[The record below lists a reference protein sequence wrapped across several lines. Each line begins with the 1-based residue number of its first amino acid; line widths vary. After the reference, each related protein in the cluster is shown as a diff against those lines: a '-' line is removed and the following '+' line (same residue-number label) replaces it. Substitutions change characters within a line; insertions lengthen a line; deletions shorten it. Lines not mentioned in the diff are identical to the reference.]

1 MRPAK
6 SKERRSALQRH
17 QAELS
22 VIENT
27 LRNRTANTKNLEMLI
42 QDLEIHQVELQ
53 TQNEELRR
61 SQIETEDARRKYSDL
76 YDFAP
81 IGYFTLDA
89 QGVILEANLTGA
101 ALLGLSRRELARRG
115 FRRFVKQE
123 DQETFLNFCRQVFE
137 GIKVRTCELKLWRRS
152 GDSLDARLTGI
163 ALEDG
168 DGQRLCQVAVS
179 DVSDWKEAQRAIEQA
194 HRELEI
200 RMQERTAVLAQLQ
213 ERSLALKESNDLLE
227 VQIQE
232 RRRAEEQASRQ
243 RQQMEGLSRQL
254 LRLQEVVRHRL
265 ALDLHDQ
272 LGQVL
277 TGIRLNLQRVQR
289 ERDAAKAGE
298 RLADTISMLD
308 GALGQVRQWSFDLRP
323 PLLDDLGLVPALRW
337 YLDSRVREFVIPH
350 LKAPRREKRFPPE
363 VETTCFRVAQEALT
377 NVVRHAKATH
387 VWIECGHTARKL
399 QLGIRDDGV
408 GFDVVATQSRAAGGA
423 SLGLLGMQE
432 RVRLCGGSL
441 EIKSSPGAGAEVV
454 ATIPLIDNKTH
465 LQPVKERRKRPR

>member
-1 MRPAK
+1 
-6 SKERRSALQRH
+6 
-17 QAELS
+17 
-22 VIENT
+22 
-27 LRNRTANTKNLEMLI
+27 MLI

-53 TQNEELRR
+53 AQNEELRR
-61 SQIETEDARRKYSDL
+61 SQIETEEARRKYSDL

-101 ALLGLSRRELARRG
+101 ALLGLNRRELIRRG
-115 FRRFVKQE
+115 FRRFVKQG
-123 DQETFLNFCRQVFE
+123 DQEKFLNFSRQILE
-137 GIKVRTCELKLWRRS
+137 EIKVQTCEVKLWRRS

-179 DVSDWKEAQRAIEQA
+179 DVSDWKVAQRAIEQA
-194 HRELEI
+194 QRELEI
-200 RMQERTAVLAQLQ
+200 RMQERTTVLAQLQ
-213 ERSLALKESNDLLE
+213 ERSTALKQANDLLQ
-227 VQIQE
+227 VQMQE
-232 RRRAEEQASRQ
+232 RKRAEEQASRQ
-243 RQQMEGLSRQL
+243 SQQMEGLSRRL
-254 LRLQEVVRHRL
+254 LRLQEVERHQL

-289 ERDAAKAGE
+289 ESDATKAGV
-298 RLADTISMLD
+298 RLVEAIGMLD

-323 PLLDDLGLVPALRW
+323 PLLDDLGLVSALRW
-337 YLDSRVREFVIPH
+337 YLDRRVREFVIPH
-350 LKAPRREKRFPPE
+350 LKAPRRDKRFPPE

-387 VWIECGHTARKL
+387 VWIEFGQTAREL
-399 QLGIRDDGV
+399 QLSIRDDGV
-408 GFDVVATQSRAAGGA
+408 GFDVVAARSRAIGGG

-441 EIKSSPGAGAEVV
+441 EITSSLDAGARVL
-454 ATIPLIDNKTH
+454 ATIPLFESKTDRNE
-465 LQPVKERRKRPR
+465 VKERRELSR

>member
-1 MRPAK
+1 MRPTK
-6 SKERRSALQRH
+6 SKQRLLELRRRQG
-17 QAELS
+17 ELP
-22 VIENT
+22 ITGNT
-27 LRNRTANTKNLEMLI
+27 LRNRTTNTKNLEMLI
-42 QDLEIHQVELQ
+42 LDLEMHQVELQ

-89 QGVILEANLTGA
+89 QRVILEANLTGA
-101 ALLGLSRRELARRG
+101 ALLGLSRKELVRRG

-123 DQETFLNFCRQVFE
+123 NQEKFLNFSRQVLE
-137 GIKVRTCELKLWRRS
+137 GIKVQTCELTLWRRS
-152 GDSLDARLTGI
+152 GDSLDARLTAI

-168 DGQRLCQVAVS
+168 DGERLCQLAVS
-179 DVSDWKEAQRAIEQA
+179 DVSDWKAAHRAIEQA
-194 HRELEI
+194 QRELEI

-213 ERSLALKESNDLLE
+213 ERSVALKESNDLLQ
-227 VQIQE
+227 VQVQE
-232 RRRAEEQASRQ
+232 RKRAEEQASRQ
-243 RQQMEGLSRQL
+243 RQQMEGLSRRL
-254 LRLQEVVRHRL
+254 LRLQEVERHQL

-289 ERDAAKAGE
+289 ERDAARASV
-298 RLADTISMLD
+298 RLVEAISMLD

-323 PLLDDLGLVPALRW
+323 PLLDDLGLVSALRW
-337 YLDSRVREFVIPH
+337 YLDRRIREFVIPH

-399 QLGIRDDGV
+399 ELGIRDDGV
-408 GFDVVATQSRAAGGA
+408 GFDVVAAQNRAAGGA

-441 EIKSSPGAGAEVV
+441 EIKSSPGAGAKVV
-454 ATIPLIDNKTH
+454 ATIPLIRNKTNRR
-465 LQPVKERRKRPR
+465 QVKGRRERPG

>member
-6 SKERRSALQRH
+6 PKGG
-17 QAELS
+17 QAEL
-22 VIENT
+22 
-27 LRNRTANTKNLEMLI
+27 LRRQAALSFTGNSLRDRAANPKNLETLI

-53 TQNEELRR
+53 AQNEELRR

-89 QGVILEANLTGA
+89 KGLVLEANLTGA
-101 ALLGLSRRELARRG
+101 ALLGLNRRGLMRRG

-123 DQETFLNFCRQVFE
+123 DQKKFHNFCRQILEEF
-137 GIKVRTCELKLWRRS
+137 KVQTCELKLWTRS
-152 GDSLDARLTGI
+152 GDSLDARLTGF

-168 DGQRLCQVAVS
+168 QGERLCQVAVS
-179 DVSDWKEAQRAIEQA
+179 DVSDWKEAQQAIEQA
-194 HRELEI
+194 QRELEI
-200 RMQERTAVLAQLQ
+200 RMQERTVVLAQLQ
-213 ERSLALKESNDLLE
+213 ERSVALKESNDLLQ
-227 VQIQE
+227 VQMQE
-232 RRRAEEQASRQ
+232 RKRAEEQASLQ
-243 RQQMEGLSRQL
+243 SQQMEGLSRRL
-254 LRLQEVVRHRL
+254 LKLQEVERHQL

-289 ERDAAKAGE
+289 ERDATKASS
-298 RLADTISMLD
+298 RLAEAIGMLD

-323 PLLDDLGLVPALRW
+323 PLLDDLGLVSALRW
-337 YLDSRVREFVIPH
+337 YLDRRVREFVIPH
-350 LKAPRREKRFPPE
+350 LKAPRREQRFPSE

-377 NVVRHAKATH
+377 NVVRHAKASH
-387 VWIECGHTARKL
+387 VWIEFSNTSREI

-408 GFDVVATQSRAAGGA
+408 GFDVVAAQSRAAGGG
-423 SLGLLGMQE
+423 SLGLLGMHE

-441 EIKSSPGAGAEVV
+441 EITSSPDAGSKVL
-454 ATIPLIDNKTH
+454 ATIPLIDSKNGRN
-465 LQPVKERRKRPR
+465 QVKEQRGRAR